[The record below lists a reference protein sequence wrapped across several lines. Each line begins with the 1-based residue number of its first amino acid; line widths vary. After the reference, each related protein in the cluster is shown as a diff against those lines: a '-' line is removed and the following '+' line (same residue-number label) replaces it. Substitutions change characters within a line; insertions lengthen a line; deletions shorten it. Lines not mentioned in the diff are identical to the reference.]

1 MLSNVFATEDFWGP
15 VPGTKR
21 EDIAVVAM
29 GATHMGIA
37 RAILDILA
45 ARGWFHVTVLAE
57 MRPNMIW
64 YRDTGLALLSQARL
78 APPQEPF
85 VMQSFTMEV
94 ITDDVVK
101 AFLLAA
107 EQTSRVIIISGV
119 ASTALS
125 VLTLANS
132 MGAGNGEFVFLSVQ
146 SLEKES
152 ENYGTTAQFT
162 RKENNPQEE
171 NLNPFRSFFFI
182 VYRPAGTELQSLNDQ
197 LTERTRIFYNT
208 TYEAGTQPLDNFA
221 VKSSYD
227 IVETF
232 AAVVNESRGDPTAA
246 HACHGQ
252 SLVRAMAKRTFTISS
267 GTVRITADRA
277 HEFDLNIFGFN
288 SSTKQMQVVG
298 MFDWTAGKWKWR
310 ADRSTDW
317 PTHDR
322 QPPLDVPL
330 CGFSG
335 ADGPCSTKSTA
346 LKTAVPVIMA
356 LLVGVYALAKW
367 HVKPAEDWWCVE
379 VGPKPKLYF
388 SPGHALSTVAV
399 RKWPSTAD
407 FAKML
412 ANRYQTL
419 AC

>member
-162 RKENNPQEE
+162 RKENNP
-171 NLNPFRSFFFI
+171 
-182 VYRPAGTELQSLNDQ
+182 
-197 LTERTRIFYNT
+197 
-208 TYEAGTQPLDNFA
+208 PLDNFA